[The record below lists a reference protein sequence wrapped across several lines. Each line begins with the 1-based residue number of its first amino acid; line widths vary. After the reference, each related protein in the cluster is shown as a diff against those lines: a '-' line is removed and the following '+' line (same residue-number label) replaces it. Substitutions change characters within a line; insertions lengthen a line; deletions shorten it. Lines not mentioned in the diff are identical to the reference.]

1 MGAFPLLFV
10 TMSSGLLVEGK
21 LGSSQ
26 LPLPTPLV
34 PQTSGVYI
42 VTPQVAAAWLQFNR
56 PENRRMSQRA
66 VSGLVSTML
75 AGDYLLTHQPIA
87 FDSLGR
93 LIDGQHRLA
102 AVVQS
107 GVTVQMWV
115 ITGADPETFGVV
127 DTGLARR
134 PTQFLR
140 VKHSSNI
147 HGALG
152 MIRFAEAC
160 QANDGLVPDSFQ
172 FVMEV
177 KPCLDILSDWPEVED
192 YAQASDRIFRA
203 CRLPPAPLLAVLA
216 QAARGKYPEK
226 VGTFAARLRDGAELA
241 STSPIL
247 ALRRRGMEHRG
258 GMRAFKD
265 RVAMYG
271 VMVKA
276 WNAHARDSGISCLKF
291 TFHDADESEPS
302 ASRKGSTGLKERM
315 PEVI

>member
-1 MGAFPLLFV
+1 
-10 TMSSGLLVEGK
+10 MSSELLAEGK
-21 LGSSQ
+21 LRASQ
-26 LPLPTPLV
+26 LPLPASHV
-34 PQTSGVYI
+34 PQASGVHL
-42 VTPQVAAAWLQFNR
+42 VTPQLAASWLQLNR

-66 VSGLVSTML
+66 VANLATTML
-75 AGDYLLTHQPIA
+75 AGEYLLTHQPIA
-87 FDSLGR
+87 FDAHGR

-140 VKHSSNI
+140 VKHSNTI

-152 MIRFAEAC
+152 MIRFAKAC
-160 QANDGLVPDSFQ
+160 RDNEGLVPVSFQ
-172 FVMEV
+172 FTMEV
-177 KPCLDILSDWPEVED
+177 KPCLDMLSEWPE
-192 YAQASDRIFRA
+192 AQDFAPAGDRIFRS

-216 QAARGKYPEK
+216 QASRGACPEK
-226 VGTFAARLRDGAELA
+226 LGMFVERLKSGAELA
-241 STSPIL
+241 GDSPIL
-247 ALRRRGMEHRG
+247 ALRRRGMEHRPG
-258 GMRAFKD
+258 TRSFKD

-276 WNAHARDSGISCLKF
+276 WNAHARGLGISCLKF
-291 TFHDADESEPS
+291 TFHDADEAELPLQ
-302 ASRKGSTGLKERM
+302 RKGSTGLKERM
-315 PEVI
+315 PEVV

>member
-1 MGAFPLLFV
+1 
-10 TMSSGLLVEGK
+10 MSSGLLVEGQ
-21 LGSSQ
+21 LRSSQ
-26 LPLPTPLV
+26 LPLPAPLV
-34 PQTSGVYI
+34 PQASGVYL
-42 VTPQVAAAWLQFNR
+42 VTPEVAAAWLQFNR

-66 VSGLVSTML
+66 VASLVATML
-75 AGDYLLTHQPIA
+75 AGEYLLTHQPIA
-87 FDSLGR
+87 FDALGR

-107 GVTVQMWV
+107 RVTVQMWV
-115 ITGADPETFGVV
+115 IVGANPDTFGVV

-140 VKHSSNI
+140 VKHSNTI

-160 QANDGLVPDSFQ
+160 RDNDGQVPDSFQ
-172 FVMEV
+172 FAMDV
-177 KPCLDILSDWPEVED
+177 KPCLDMLSDWPEVHD
-192 YAQASDRIFRA
+192 YAQAADRIFRA

-216 QAARGKYPEK
+216 QAARGSCPEK
-226 VGTFAARLRDGAELA
+226 LGTFVERLKSGAELA
-241 STSPIL
+241 SNSPIL
-247 ALRRRGMEHRG
+247 ALRRRGMEHRP
-258 GMRAFKD
+258 GMRAFRD

-276 WNAHARDSGISCLKF
+276 WNAHTRDAGISCLKF
-291 TFHDADESEPS
+291 TFHDVEESELPVQ
-302 ASRKGSTGLKERM
+302 RKGSTGLKERM

>member
-1 MGAFPLLFV
+1 MYL
-10 TMSSGLLVEGK
+10 
-21 LGSSQ
+21 
-26 LPLPTPLV
+26 
-34 PQTSGVYI
+34 
-42 VTPQVAAAWLQFNR
+42 VTPHIAAAWLQLNR

-66 VSGLVSTML
+66 VASLVSAML
-75 AGDYLLTHQPIA
+75 AGEYLLTHQPVA
-87 FDSLGR
+87 FDALGR

-107 GVTVQMWV
+107 GVTVEMWV
-115 ITGADPETFGVV
+115 ITGADPDTFGVV

-140 VKHSSNI
+140 VKHSTNV

-160 QANDGLVPDSFQ
+160 QANDGQVPDSFQ
-172 FVMEV
+172 FTMDV
-177 KPCLDILSDWPEVED
+177 KPCLDMLAEWPEVQD

-216 QAARGKYPEK
+216 QAARGSYPELL
-226 VGTFAARLRDGAELA
+226 GTFVGRLKDGAELA
-241 STSPIL
+241 SNSPIL
-247 ALRRRGMEHRG
+247 ALRRRGMEHRT

-276 WNAHARDSGISCLKF
+276 WNAHTQDNGISCLKF
-291 TFHDADESEPS
+291 TFHDADDAELPTQ
-302 ASRKGSTGLKERM
+302 RKGSTGQKERM
-315 PEVI
+315 PAVN